1 MNMTMYS
8 KMKELAVQ
16 NRTATTKKQREEI
29 NRAMM
34 ELQAED
40 PVAYGE
46 ALERLIT
53 ETSDRIEE
61 LTIKEKMGEAAKVIS
76 MSYIAQKYFGKTR
89 SWLSHKLNGDI
100 VNGKP
105 SAFTE
110 EEMNTLKFAFNDIS
124 KMIGS
129 LGAIL

>member
-1 MNMTMYS
+1 M
-8 KMKELAVQ
+8 
-16 NRTATTKKQREEI
+16 
-29 NRAMM
+29 
-34 ELQAED
+34 
-40 PVAYGE
+40 
-46 ALERLIT
+46 